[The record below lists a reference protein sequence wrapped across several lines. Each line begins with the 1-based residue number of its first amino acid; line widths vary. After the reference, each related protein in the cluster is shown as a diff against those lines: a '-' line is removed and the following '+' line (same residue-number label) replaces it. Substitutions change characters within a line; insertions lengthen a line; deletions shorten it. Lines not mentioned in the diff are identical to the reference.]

1 MSTDEAVRHGR
12 LPGRLSVL
20 ASKTGMAVLV
30 VVAAG
35 LITLVVVAVRGEA
48 PPSTL
53 AQEAHQI
60 ATTLRCPICEDL
72 SVADSPAPLAAQ
84 MRQQIN
90 QQLKAGRTADQ
101 IRQGFVASYG
111 DTVLLSPPHQGISE
125 IAYVLPIAVVLIG
138 LAAGAGLLW
147 KGGRVRKP
155 ATATATGSATARGR
169 PPSRQPD
176 VTAADRDKLADALAR
191 LREEEP

>member
-1 MSTDEAVRHGR
+1 MTAPEAVRHSR

-90 QQLKAGRTADQ
+90 QQLRAGRSADQ

-125 IAYVLPIAVVLIG
+125 IAYILPIAVVLIG
-138 LAAGAGLLW
+138 LVAGAGLLW
-147 KGGRVRKP
+147 KGGGGREPAVAHASVR
-155 ATATATGSATARGR
+155 AR
-169 PPSRQPD
+169 PPNRQPD
-176 VTAADRDKLADALAR
+176 VTAADRDRLADALAR